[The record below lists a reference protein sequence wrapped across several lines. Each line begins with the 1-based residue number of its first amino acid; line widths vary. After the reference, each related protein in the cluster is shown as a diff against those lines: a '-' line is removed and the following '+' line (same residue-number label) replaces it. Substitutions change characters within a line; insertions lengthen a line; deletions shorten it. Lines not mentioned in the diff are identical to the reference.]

1 MPRKKNGEVD
11 HHKAL
16 TGDDLN
22 EFVNGKLFPYLAK
35 FKTAAESSD
44 TVEYKIGAIFSEIKN
59 RLQRGYNLREVLNL
73 VEELRF
79 QTSVEKHEMSH
90 LYESKIKNMGNA
102 GRNGGEYYTPRPLI
116 RSIVKVVA
124 PQVGETV
131 YDAAVGSAGFLVEA
145 GYNIEAL
152 KTLRDLVAD
161 PKSDL
166 FDVLE
171 YISFEVSPI
180 TRAERVRA
188 AEPEIYENLSP
199 EQREFVEFVLSRY
212 IETGVEVLDREILPE
227 LLKLKY
233 EAIEDAMAILGSG
246 DVIAKTFIE
255 FQKYLYESLAA

>member
-1 MPRKKNGEVD
+1 MVKIQLGKGKTLQIKHMTETSFWGPDGQPVTAERFIQQ
-11 HHKAL
+11 L
-16 TGDDLN
+16 
-22 EFVNGKLFPYLAK
+22 FGKLPEFYS
-35 FKTAAESSD
+35 TE
-44 TVEYKIGAIFSEIKN
+44 
-59 RLQRGYNLREVLNL
+59 Q
-73 VEELRF
+73 ELRDIWSDP
-79 QTSVEKHEMSH
+79 TTRKGLLER
-90 LYESKIKNMGNA
+90 L
-102 GRNGGEYYTPRPLI
+102 
-116 RSIVKVVA
+116 
-124 PQVGETV
+124 
-131 YDAAVGSAGFLVEA
+131 DEA

-152 KTLRDLVAD
+152 KTLRDLVAS

-188 AEPEIYENLSP
+188 AEADIYENLSP
-199 EQREFVEFVLSRY
+199 EHREFVEFVLSRY